1 MALVLVDVNERV
13 ATVTL
18 NDPDRRNV
26 FTAEMNA
33 ALVPVIDELEADD
46 AVGAVVITGA
56 GPHFSAGGHLDDL
69 LSAETH
75 EEMHAIYSGF
85 LRVAHSS
92 LPTVAAVNGA
102 AVGAGMNCALA
113 CDLIIAGESSR
124 FDSRFLQIAIHP
136 GGGHTWRLRNKTDI
150 QTAKAMV
157 LFSEVL
163 HGPRAKEV
171 GLAWDCVPDDRI
183 VARAHELAAKAAAAP
198 KTLVARTK
206 ASLDASYSITDSMDS
221 VNLEVEPQVWSM
233 RQQEF
238 KDLVARLKSKISSKP
253 AD

>member
-1 MALVLVDVNERV
+1 MSLVLVDIHERV

-26 FTAEMNA
+26 FTLEMND
-33 ALVPVIDELEADD
+33 ALIPVVEELENDD
-46 AVGAVVITGA
+46 NVGAIVVTGA

-69 LSAETH
+69 LNAETH
-75 EEMHAIYSGF
+75 EEMRALYSGF
-85 LRVAHSS
+85 LKVAHTS

-113 CDLIIAGESSR
+113 CDLIIAGEKSR

-163 HGPRAKEV
+163 FGPQAKEV
-171 GLAWDCVPDDRI
+171 GLAWDCVPDDQI
-183 VARAHELAAKAAAAP
+183 VSRAQELASNAASAP
-198 KTLVARTK
+198 KELVARRCGPWLSRSSRTSSR
-206 ASLDASYSITDSMDS
+206 ASRRTSAPSDRRRQEVLPAS
-221 VNLEVEPQVWSM
+221 
-233 RQQEF
+233 
-238 KDLVARLKSKISSKP
+238 
-253 AD
+253 